1 MGERTLH
8 RGDVVGS
15 SPASSTI
22 CILTAVVEQQF
33 YFIME
38 LYMDVLPENNK
49 SEIRSVKEI

>member
-22 CILTAVVEQQF
+22 CIQTAALMVAVFICVLVETDILK
-33 YFIME
+33 Y
-38 LYMDVLPENNK
+38 N
-49 SEIRSVKEI
+49 